1 MLKRSADAKPKSRTK
16 PKRLRPH
23 WQALDHA
30 HAMIRD
36 PAGAINFWAK
46 GLERLYGFT
55 PVEAVGRIS
64 HELLNTEF
72 PRPRKDIDAELF
84 DTGEWTGEVAQRKRD
99 GETIVVA
106 SHWALWRDA
115 ENGTLVTE
123 VNNEINEKAQ
133 AFLASLVES
142 SDDAIIG
149 KTLHGVITSWN
160 KAAETIF
167 GYAAGEICGKPV
179 TLLIPPERI
188 REEEEILQRIR
199 QGERV
204 DHFESVRRRK
214 DGGDV
219 IVSLTISPILD
230 RRGKI
235 IGASKIARDVTEQT
249 AARNRLVELQ
259 SELLHTARLST
270 MGQMAAAITHELNQP
285 LGAVNNYLSGLTRLL
300 SATDTPAN
308 VTDGLCKAR
317 EQTTRAGEI
326 VRRMRD
332 LAVRGETARQV
343 EDINDVLEQ
352 TLSLA
357 LIDAKVRGVKT
368 RILLAPDPNPVL
380 VDKVQIGQVI
390 LNIIR
395 NAIEAMEGTGERS
408 LTISTAIDPDSH
420 GIEIRIADTGSGLSP
435 QIQDRLFQPF
445 VTTKD
450 KGMGL
455 GLAICHGIIDSH
467 GGRLSAEPNEPNG
480 TIFVI
485 RLPGSGAAEAV

>member
-1 MLKRSADAKPKSRTK
+1 M
-16 PKRLRPH
+16 
-23 WQALDHA
+23 QALDGA

-36 PAGAINFWAK
+36 PAGAITFWAR
-46 GLERLYGFT
+46 GLERLYGFSSA
-55 PVEAVGRIS
+55 EAVGRVS
-64 HELLNTEF
+64 HELLKTEF
-72 PRPRKDIDAELF
+72 PRPLKDIDAELF
-84 DTGEWTGEVAQRKRD
+84 DTGEWSGELAQRKRD
-99 GETIVVA
+99 GATIVVA

-115 ENGTLVTE
+115 KDGTLVTE
-123 VNNEINEKAQ
+123 VNNESNEGAQ

-149 KTLHGVITSWN
+149 KTLNGIITSWN

-167 GYAAGEICGKPV
+167 GYAAGEACGKSV
-179 TLLIPPERI
+179 TMLIPSERI
-188 REEEEILQRIR
+188 REEAAILERIR
-199 QGERV
+199 RGERV

-219 IVSLTISPILD
+219 IVSLTISPVLD
-230 RRGKI
+230 RRGQI
-235 IGASKIARDVTEQT
+235 VGASKIARDITEQT

-259 SELLHTARLST
+259 SELLHASRLST

-285 LGAVNNYLSGLTRLL
+285 LGAVNNYLSGLARLL
-300 SATDTPAN
+300 SATDTAAS

-332 LAVRGETARQV
+332 LAVKGETARQV
-343 EDINDVLEQ
+343 EDINDVLEH
-352 TLSLA
+352 TLRLA

-368 RILLAPDPNPVL
+368 RIMLAPSPNPVL
-380 VDKVQIGQVI
+380 VDKIQIGQVI

-395 NAIEAMEGTGERS
+395 NAIEAMEGAAERS
-408 LTISTAIDPDSH
+408 LTISTATDPDSR
-420 GIEIRIADTGSGLSP
+420 GIEMRIADTGPGLSP
-435 QIQDRLFQPF
+435 QIKERLFQPF

-450 KGMGL
+450 KGMGI
-455 GLAICHGIIDSH
+455 GLSICHGIIDGH
-467 GGRLSAEPNEPNG
+467 GGSLSAEPNEPSG

-485 RLPGSGAAEAV
+485 RLPGSDTAEAV